1 MSEPFPHPDD
11 AAHPRRRRRRRWPWV
26 LLGVVLL
33 LAGGCAA
40 LVIGIAH
47 ETDKTVKVVYEVT
60 GDAKTVNIA
69 YSTWR
74 DGSLVTESASSQ
86 ALPWRKELSTKGF
99 VKGGLLA
106 VTIGGGGG
114 SATCEVTVGDDAPRT
129 ARATGADAT
138 ATCTGF

>member
-1 MSEPFPHPDD
+1 MSEPLPHPDH
-11 AAHPRRRRRRRWPWV
+11 AAHPHGRRRRRWPWV
-26 LLGVVLL
+26 LLGAVLL

-40 LVIGIAH
+40 LVVVISD
-47 ETDKTVKVVYEVT
+47 ENDKTVKVVYAVT
-60 GDAKTVNIA
+60 GDARKVNIA

-86 ALPWRKELSTKGF
+86 GLPWRKELSVKGF

-106 VTIGGGGG
+106 VTIGPEGG
-114 SATCEVTVGDDAPRT
+114 SAACEVTVGDDAPRT
-129 ARATGADAT
+129 ARTTGAGTT

>member
-1 MSEPFPHPDD
+1 M
-11 AAHPRRRRRRRWPWV
+11 
-26 LLGVVLL
+26 LLGVALL
-33 LAGGCAA
+33 LVGGCAA
-40 LVIGIAH
+40 LVVVIGN

-60 GDAKTVNIA
+60 GDAKQVNIA

-86 ALPWRKELSTKGF
+86 ALPWRKELSAKGF

-106 VTIGGGGG
+106 VTIGSGGG
-114 SATCEVTVGDDAPRT
+114 SARCEVTVGDDAPRT
-129 ARATGADAT
+129 AGTSGAGAT